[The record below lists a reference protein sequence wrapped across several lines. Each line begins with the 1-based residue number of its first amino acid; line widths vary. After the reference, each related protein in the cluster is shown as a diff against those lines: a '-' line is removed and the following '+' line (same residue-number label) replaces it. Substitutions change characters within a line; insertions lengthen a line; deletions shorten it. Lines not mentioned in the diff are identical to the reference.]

1 LGSLFFDLYF
11 IATLLRF
18 EILFC
23 CILYFWGMKNT
34 YILLVVFFLFLS
46 GNSIGQVCTYSLSGI
61 VSDIHNDAPISA
73 IEIYIKELNKK
84 VETDSLGRFQFSSL
98 CPGRY
103 TIVCSNR
110 DGYKPIVKMF
120 DVQDNVVYNFKIEV
134 HLKELAEVKI
144 STLSKPKDKLS
155 TLHTSLLFG
164 DELEKNRGTNLG
176 DIVKS
181 IPGVNTLNTGNSVSK
196 PVIHGMHSNRVLI
209 LNNGIRQEGQQWGSE
224 HAPEI
229 DPFIADKISVVKGA
243 NSIMYGSDAI
253 AGVILID
260 TKTLPDSVKIGGE
273 VNVVGNSNGRGGTVA
288 SFLEGKFKQV
298 PAFSWRIQGTLK
310 QNGTI
315 AAPDYLLINTG
326 LKEYNFSYELGW
338 KKKNY
343 GAELFYSQFNT
354 TLGIFGASHIGNL
367 TDLQRAFDSKVPLET
382 TSFTYAIKRPYQHVE
397 HELFK
402 AKYFLNTGNI
412 GKLTLVY
419 ARQYNWRYEYD
430 KHGPLNDALA
440 AKDQPSLEFHLTTHT
455 LDVNWSHARR
465 SGFKGTIGMNGMLQ
479 SNTYRGRML
488 VPSFESNA
496 IGFFLIENWQYKR
509 WELEAGLRYDV
520 KQLSVY
526 QSEKTV
532 DNQSILVKTSHPFE
546 QATASLGANYTVDT
560 TWKVLLNLGIAWRAP
575 SVNELY
581 SNGLH
586 HGAAAVEYGNS
597 SLKVEQAYVIS
608 LTGLYTPHE
617 DLHIEVSPY
626 YNYISGFIYRQPTPT
641 PVLTIRGAFPGFNY
655 TQTDA
660 ILRGVDV
667 FASYHFT
674 HWLEWKVK
682 GSMLRAWNQGANNWL
697 ILMPADRIET
707 EFGFHWDHNQRL
719 KHIYIGPSIQYV
731 AKQHRVP
738 EGSDFVDP
746 PSAYW
751 LTSLHIATHFR
762 MGRNHAEI
770 GLQITNLLNTRYRD
784 YMDRFRYFTDAMGR
798 NVSLRMK
805 YRF

>member
-1 LGSLFFDLYF
+1 MNNLYVLV
-11 IATLLRF
+11 LL
-18 EILFC
+18 L
-23 CILYFWGMKNT
+23 
-34 YILLVVFFLFLS
+34 FLFIS
-46 GNSIGQVCTYSLSGI
+46 GNTTGQNCTHNFSGI

-73 IEIYIKELNKK
+73 IEIYLKELNKK
-84 VETDSLGRFQFSSL
+84 VETDSLGRFQFLSL

-110 DGYKPIVKMF
+110 DGYKPIVKLF
-120 DVQDNVVYNFKIEV
+120 DVQENTVYNFKIEV

-144 STLSKPKDKLS
+144 STLTKPKDKLS

-253 AGVILID
+253 AGVILVD
-260 TKTLPDSVKIGGE
+260 TKPLPDSVKLGGE
-273 VNVVGNSNGRGGTVA
+273 VNVVGNSNGRGGTIA
-288 SFLEGKFKQV
+288 SFLEGKFKRLPV
-298 PAFSWRIQGTLK
+298 FSWRIQGTLK

-367 TDLQRAFDSKVPLET
+367 TDLQRAFDSKVPLES
-382 TSFTYAIKRPYQHVE
+382 TSFTYAINRPYQHVE

-402 AKYFLNTGNI
+402 AKFYINTGKV

-430 KHGPLNDALA
+430 KHGPLNNLLA
-440 AKDQPSLEFHLTTHT
+440 SKNNPDLEFHLTTHT
-455 LDVNWSHARR
+455 LDLNWSHARR
-465 SGFKGTIGMNGMLQ
+465 NGFKGTVGLQGMQ
-479 SNTYRGRML
+479 QANTYRGRKL
-488 VPSFESNA
+488 VPSFENA
-496 IGFFLIENWQYKR
+496 SIGIFVVENWQYKR
-509 WELEAGLRYDV
+509 WEIEAGLRYDV

-526 QSEKTV
+526 QSEKTM
-532 DNQSILVKTSHPFE
+532 NNSSLLIKTSHPFE
-546 QATASLGANYTVDT
+546 QASASIGANYTVDT
-560 TWKVLLNLGIAWRAP
+560 TWKYMLNLGTAWRAP

-597 SLKVEQAYVIS
+597 ALKVEQAYVATF
-608 LTGLYTPHE
+608 TGLYTPNE

-626 YNYISGFIYRQPTPT
+626 YNFIQGFIYRQPTPT

-667 FASYHFT
+667 YTSYHFT

-697 ILMPADRIET
+697 IQMPADRIET

-751 LTSLHIATHFR
+751 LTNLNIATHFR
-762 MGRNHAEI
+762 MGKNHAEI
-770 GLQITNLLNTRYRD
+770 GLNITNLGNTRYRD
-784 YMDRFRYFTDAMGR
+784 YMDRFRYFTDAIGR
-798 NVSLRMK
+798 NISLRLK

>member
-1 LGSLFFDLYF
+1 MIKKDFF
-11 IATLLRF
+11 LL
-18 EILFC
+18 C
-23 CILYFWGMKNT
+23 
-34 YILLVVFFLFLS
+34 VFFVFLAHNAYGQNCLCKLS
-46 GNSIGQVCTYSLSGI
+46 GSI
-61 VSDIHNDAPISA
+61 SDLHNEAPIGFVA
-73 IEIYIKELNKK
+73 VQLKE
-84 VETDSLGRFQFSSL
+84 VDRTVFSDSLGHYSFSGL
-98 CPGRY
+98 CPGKY
-103 TIVCSNR
+103 TLICSNIQ
-110 DGYKPIVKMF
+110 GFKAIVKSI
-120 DVQDNVVYNFKIEV
+120 DLLENKVVNLMYEMHLTELLEV
-134 HLKELAEVKI
+134 HVKGKLTE
-144 STLSKPKDKLS
+144 SVKLS
-155 TLHTSLLFG
+155 TLNENNLMG
-164 DELEKNRGTNLG
+164 DELEKNRATTLG

-253 AGVILID
+253 AGVILVD
-260 TKTLPDSVKIGGE
+260 TKELPDSVGLGGE
-273 VNVVGNSNGRGGTVA
+273 FNLIGNTNGRGATA
-288 SFLEGKFKQV
+288 SSYLEGKFKQV
-298 PAFSWRIQGTLK
+298 PAFSWRIQGSLK

-367 TDLQRAFDSKVPLET
+367 TDLQRAFDSKVPLES
-382 TSFTYAIKRPYQHVE
+382 TSFTYAINRPYQHVE

-402 AKYFLNTGNI
+402 AKFYINTGKV
-412 GKLTLVY
+412 GKLNLVY

-430 KHGPLNDALA
+430 KHGPLNDLLA
-440 AKDQPSLEFHLTTHT
+440 SKNQPSLEFHLTTHT
-455 LDVNWSHARR
+455 LDLNWSHVRKN
-465 SGFKGTIGMNGMLQ
+465 GFKGTIGAQGMQ
-479 SNTYRGRML
+479 QANTYRGRML
-488 VPSFESNA
+488 VPSFENG
-496 IGFFLIENWQYKR
+496 GFGVFVIENWKYKR
-509 WELEAGLRYDV
+509 WEIEAGLRYDL

-526 QSEKTV
+526 QSEKST
-532 DNQSILVKTSHPFE
+532 NNSSLLVKTSHPFE
-546 QATASLGANYTVDT
+546 QASASIGANYTVDT
-560 TWKVLLNLGIAWRAP
+560 TWKYMLNLGTAWRAP

-597 SLKVEQAYVIS
+597 ALKVEQAYVATF
-608 LTGLYTPHE
+608 TGLYTPNE

-626 YNYISGFIYRQPTPT
+626 YNYIQGFIYRQPTPT

-660 ILRGVDV
+660 ILRGLDV

-731 AKQHRVP
+731 AKQTRVP
-738 EGSDFVDP
+738 AGSDFVDP

-751 LTSLHIATHFR
+751 LTSLHVATHFR

-798 NVSLRMK
+798 NISLRLK

>member
-1 LGSLFFDLYF
+1 MIKKDFF
-11 IATLLRF
+11 LL
-18 EILFC
+18 C
-23 CILYFWGMKNT
+23 
-34 YILLVVFFLFLS
+34 VFFVFLANNAYGQNCQCKLS
-46 GNSIGQVCTYSLSGI
+46 GSI
-61 VSDIHNDAPISA
+61 SDLHNEAPIGFVA
-73 IEIYIKELNKK
+73 VQLKE
-84 VETDSLGRFQFSSL
+84 VDRTVFSDSLGHYSFSGL
-98 CPGRY
+98 CPGKY
-103 TIVCSNR
+103 TLICSNIQ
-110 DGYKPIVKMF
+110 GFKAIVKSI
-120 DVQDNVVYNFKIEV
+120 DLLENKVVNLMYEMHLTELLEV
-134 HLKELAEVKI
+134 HVKGKLTE
-144 STLSKPKDKLS
+144 SVKLS
-155 TLHTSLLFG
+155 TLNENNLMG
-164 DELEKNRGTNLG
+164 DELEKNRATTLG

-273 VNVVGNSNGRGGTVA
+273 VSVVGNSNGRGGTVA

-367 TDLQRAFDSKVPLET
+367 TDLQRAFDSKVPLES
-382 TSFTYAIKRPYQHVE
+382 TSFTYAINRPYQHVE

-402 AKYFLNTGNI
+402 AKFYINTGKV
-412 GKLTLVY
+412 GKLNLVY

-430 KHGPLNDALA
+430 KHGPLNDLLA
-440 AKDQPSLEFHLTTHT
+440 SKNQPSLEFHLTTHT
-455 LDVNWSHARR
+455 LDLHWSHVRKN
-465 SGFKGTIGMNGMLQ
+465 GFKGTIGAQGMQ
-479 SNTYRGRML
+479 QANTYRGRML
-488 VPSFESNA
+488 VPSFENG
-496 IGFFLIENWQYKR
+496 GFGVFVIENWQYKR
-509 WELEAGLRYDV
+509 WEIEAGLRYDL

-526 QSEKTV
+526 QPEKST
-532 DNQSILVKTSHPFE
+532 NNSSLLVKTSHPFK
-546 QATASLGANYTVDT
+546 QSSASIGANYTIDT
-560 TWKVLLNLGIAWRAP
+560 TWKCMFNIGTAWRAP

-586 HGAAAVEYGNS
+586 HGAAALEYGNS
-597 SLKVEQAYVIS
+597 ALKVEQAYVATF
-608 LTGLYTPHE
+608 TGLYTPNE

-626 YNYISGFIYRQPTPT
+626 YNYIQGFIYRQPTPT

-682 GSMLRAWNQGANNWL
+682 GSMLRAWNQRANNWL
-697 ILMPADRIET
+697 IQMPADRIET

-751 LTSLHIATHFR
+751 LTNLNVATHFR
-762 MGRNHAEI
+762 MGKNHAEI
-770 GLQITNLLNTRYRD
+770 GMHVTNLWNTRYRD

-798 NVSLRMK
+798 NISLRLK

>member
-1 LGSLFFDLYF
+1 MHFVSK
-11 IATLLRF
+11 R
-18 EILFC
+18 IL
-23 CILYFWGMKNT
+23 
-34 YILLVVFFLFLS
+34 FLFLFFFS
-46 GNSIGQVCTYSLSGI
+46 SLSVQAQQCVYTISGI
-61 VSDIHNDAPISA
+61 VSDIHNDSPISA
-73 IEIYIKELNKK
+73 IEISIKELN
-84 VETDSLGRFQFSSL
+84 VRVVTDSLGRFQFTAL
-98 CPGRY
+98 CSGRY
-103 TIVCSNR
+103 TIICSNR
-110 DGYKPIVKMF
+110 DGYKPIVRSM
-120 DVQDNVVYNFKIEV
+120 DVQNNVVSNFKIEV
-134 HLKELAEVKI
+134 HLKELEEVKI
-144 STLSKPKDKLS
+144 STIIKQKDKLS
-155 TLHTSLLFG
+155 TLHTSSIFG
-164 DELEKNRGTNLG
+164 DELEKNRATTLG
-176 DIVKS
+176 DIVKT
-181 IPGVNTLNTGNSVSK
+181 IPGVNSLNTGNSVSK

-209 LNNGIRQEGQQWGSE
+209 LNNGIRQEGQQWGTE

-229 DPFIADKISVVKGA
+229 DPFIADKISVIKGA

-253 AGVILID
+253 AGVILVD
-260 TKTLPDSVKIGGE
+260 TKPLPDTVKLGGE
-273 VNVVGNSNGRGGTVA
+273 INAIGNSNGRGGTLA
-288 SFLEGKFKQV
+288 SYLEGKFKRV

-326 LKEYNFSYELGW
+326 LKEYNLSYELSW

-343 GAELFYSQFNT
+343 GLEVFYSQFNT

-382 TSFTYAIKRPYQHVE
+382 TSFTYAIKRPYQHVV

-496 IGFFLIENWQYKR
+496 IGFFIVENWKFKR
-509 WELEAGLRYDV
+509 LELEAGLRYDL
-520 KQLSVY
+520 KTLSVY
-526 QSEKTV
+526 LSK
-532 DNQSILVKTSHPFE
+532 KTSGNTYVLENITHPF
-546 QATASLGANYTVDT
+546 QQGTASIGANYSIDT
-560 TWKVLLNLGIAWRAP
+560 TWKFLFNIGSAWRAP

-581 SNGLH
+581 SDGLH

-626 YNYISGFIYRQPTPT
+626 YNYISGFIYRQPTAE

-655 TQTDA
+655 AQTDA
-660 ILRGVDV
+660 ILRGIDV
-667 FASYHFT
+667 YTAYHFT

-682 GSMLRAWNQGANNWL
+682 GSFLRAWNKSAGSWL
-697 ILMPADRIET
+697 IQMPADRVET
-707 EFGFHWDHNQRL
+707 ELGFHWDRNQRL
-719 KHIYIGPSIQYV
+719 KHIYVGPSIQYV
-731 AKQHRVP
+731 AKQSRVP
-738 EGSDFVDP
+738 AGSDFVDP

-751 LTSLHIATHFR
+751 LVNLNVATHFR
-762 MGRNHAEI
+762 MGKNHAEI
-770 GLQITNLLNTRYRD
+770 GLNVSNLMNTRYRD

-798 NVSLRMK
+798 NVSLRLK